1 MCARIVQVRPFH
13 QTVVYV
19 HSGGGKNQGNG
30 PGENRNT
37 RRTITALSRL
47 VEPKDGDDGRGAH
60 ARAHLTHLLSQT
72 SGLATVIRPLV
83 LVSVVSNIGEMH
95 VLKVLK
101 QGLRLAVEVPKT
113 TPV

>member
-1 MCARIVQVRPFH
+1 MSTESLGQARIQLPGARMCAFRARIVQVRPFR
-13 QTVVYV
+13 QTEMYV

-60 ARAHLTHLLSQT
+60 ARAHLTHFALSDKW
-72 SGLATVIRPLV
+72 SRYGYP
-83 LVSVVSNIGEMH
+83 
-95 VLKVLK
+95 
-101 QGLRLAVEVPKT
+101 AVGPS
-113 TPV
+113 